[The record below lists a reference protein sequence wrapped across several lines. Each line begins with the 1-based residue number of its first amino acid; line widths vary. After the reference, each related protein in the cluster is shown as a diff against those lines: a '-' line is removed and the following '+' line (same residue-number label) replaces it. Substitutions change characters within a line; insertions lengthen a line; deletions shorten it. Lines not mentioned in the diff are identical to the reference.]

1 MEDLLPYFVLIIF
14 SLFLALSI
22 VAYRKSKVRFI
33 EELDIVAK
41 YHEQCGGRFGFF
53 NWTIP
58 FVRIS
63 VYDDFAAILCWNFKI
78 ILKKGDV
85 QRLVE
90 KGLFSSG
97 VQIIHNR
104 NDIPQKLIIWT
115 RNLSKLKQALESSLL

>member
-1 MEDLLPYFVLIIF
+1 MEDLLPYFVLIFF
-14 SLFLALSI
+14 SLFFAFFI
-22 VAYRKSKVRFI
+22 VAYRKSKIRLI
-33 EELDIVAK
+33 EELDSVPK
-41 YHEQCGGRFGFF
+41 YHEQCGGRFDFF

-97 VQIIHNR
+97 VQIMHNR
-104 NDIPQKLIIWT
+104 NDIPQKIIVWT
-115 RNLSKLKQALESSLL
+115 RNLSELKKALESSIL